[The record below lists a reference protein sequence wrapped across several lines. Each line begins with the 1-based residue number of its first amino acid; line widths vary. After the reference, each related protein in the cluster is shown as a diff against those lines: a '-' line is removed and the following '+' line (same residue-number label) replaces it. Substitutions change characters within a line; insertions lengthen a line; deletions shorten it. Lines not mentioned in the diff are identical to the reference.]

1 MLIRYKKSMEKIA
14 MGLLSFMPDVK
25 QVKKLQQLIQ
35 EYNNNPDWHLFLWKD
50 EDDILG
56 AVGVAIEGDS
66 AIVQHISVDPSHRG
80 NGIGRQIVCEVRN
93 MYAPMHHVTATDETK
108 NFLEKCGTEA

>member
-25 QVKKLQQLIQ
+25 EVKKLQQTIK
-35 EYNNNPDWHLFLWKD
+35 EYNNNPNWHLFLWKD

-56 AVGVAIEGDS
+56 ALGVVIEEDK

-80 NGIGRQIVCEVRN
+80 NGIGKQMVCELRN
-93 MYAPMHHVTATDETK
+93 MYSPMHQVTATDETK
-108 NFLEKCGTEA
+108 NFLEKCETEA